1 MAPMFDID
9 EFVAD
14 CVAAIQEPTPIVA
27 ARELLTR
34 TLEREGD
41 VAAALGRDAGGLELL
56 YHSDDLTIVN
66 VVWAPRMAIYPHDH
80 RMWAI
85 IGIYG
90 GAEDNTMY
98 RRTPAGLVES
108 GGKAL
113 RERDVFPIGS
123 DAIHSVT
130 NPSNRSTGAIHI
142 YGGDFVDQERSQW
155 NPETLREEPYDSARV
170 AQLFAD
176 ANAAAAAAAT
186 TSEA

>member
-14 CVAAIQEPTPIVA
+14 CVTAFQEPTPIVA
-27 ARELLTR
+27 VRELLTR
-34 TLEREGD
+34 ALEQRGD
-41 VAAALGRDAGGLELL
+41 VATSLGRDAGGLELL
-56 YHSDDLTIVN
+56 HRSHDLTIIN
-66 VVWAPRMAIYPHDH
+66 VVWAPRMAIYPHDL
-80 RMWAI
+80 RLWAV

-98 RRTPAGLVES
+98 RRTPGGLAES

-113 RERDVFPIGS
+113 REGDVFPIGS

-130 NPSNRSTGAIHI
+130 NPSNRFTGAIHI
-142 YGGDFVDQERSQW
+142 YGGDFVNQQRSQW
-155 NPETLREEPYDSARV
+155 DPETLREEPYDSARV

-176 ANAAAAAAAT
+176 ANAAAT
-186 TSEA
+186 DS